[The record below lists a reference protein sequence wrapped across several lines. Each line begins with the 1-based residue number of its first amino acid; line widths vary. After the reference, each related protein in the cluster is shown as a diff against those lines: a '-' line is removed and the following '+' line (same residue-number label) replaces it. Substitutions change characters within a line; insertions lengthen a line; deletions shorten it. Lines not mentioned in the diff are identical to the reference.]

1 MNKPRKPRQQLDRQG
16 LFVVLAMAT
25 AGTVIWLCQDMLD
38 DLTDKSYPQE
48 LLYCRLKKIPF
59 STISSKSPAFRRY
72 PFRQHFPGVT
82 LQETVHF
89 NTCAVVSS
97 SHAMRTHLY
106 GKEIDAHDAVLRF
119 NCAVVKTF
127 EEFVGSN
134 TTLRLINS
142 QVPSSSKTSHC
153 KTDFWKTNSSFRQ
166 EILVM
171 RNVNSITG
179 NLARDKK
186 ERFGAIR
193 NYVRYRQSFHSGAF
207 FVHTPGFHEAVHQL
221 QTGFCRKTGTCTKR
235 RSSTSGFLGVL
246 MMLHICDWVTL
257 YEMVPS
263 VAGQRDKREYY
274 WDDVKVMTRGAKE
287 STHSYSAD
295 RTVMKKLAVN
305 SEEIDSTGRATL
317 KGFSQVNCD

>member
-59 STISSKSPAFRRY
+59 STISSKSPSFRRY
-72 PFRQHFPGVT
+72 PFRQHFPEVT

-295 RTVMKKLAVN
+295 RTVMRKLAVN

>member
-1 MNKPRKPRQQLDRQG
+1 MDIQPAPLDI
-16 LFVVLAMAT
+16 AT
-25 AGTVIWLCQDMLD
+25 DLSGFYGRPHGTVRGEDEQAEEA
-38 DLTDKSYPQE
+38 TTAAGQ
-48 LLYCRLKKIPF
+48 
-59 STISSKSPAFRRY
+59 A
-72 PFRQHFPGVT
+72 G
-82 LQETVHF
+82 
-89 NTCAVVSS
+89 AVRGAGHGDSRDGHLAVSG
-97 SHAMRTHLY
+97 HAR
-106 GKEIDAHDAVLRF
+106 
-119 NCAVVKTF
+119 
-127 EEFVGSN
+127 
-134 TTLRLINS
+134 

-193 NYVRYRQSFHSGAF
+193 NYVRYRKSFHSGAF